1 MTTPPPHSPLPAI
14 SDELLSAYLDGQLT
28 AAETARVEQ
37 ARALNGE
44 VAMRLEAMA
53 HTVGLLRQTP
63 RLAVPRS
70 FVLSEAQVLASGGR
84 VKGAKPARRS
94 GGFWAWLGGLSPR
107 LMPLAT
113 AAVALALLVVV
124 GMDVRGAQTPA
135 ARPASLAPAPSETPA
150 EMTMDALRSANAPE
164 PAATAEVAAAAEA
177 KMPAATP
184 TEAASVAAE
193 SAPVGE
199 AAPLG
204 AEAGEG
210 SATEKAA
217 FIGEEGSAPTAP
229 AMPTAPAGPA
239 PLRLLE
245 LALAGMLAALAALT
259 LLARRAREHGDHI

>member
-1 MTTPPPHSPLPAI
+1 MTTPPPRSPLPAI

-70 FVLSEAQVLASGGR
+70 FVLSEAQVLAAGGR
-84 VKGAKPARRS
+84 VKGTQPARRA

-124 GMDVRGAQTPA
+124 GMDVRGAQTPV
-135 ARPASLAPAPSETPA
+135 ARPASLAPAPSETP

-164 PAATAEVAAAAEA
+164 PAATAGVAAAAEA

-239 PLRLLE
+239 TLRLLE

-259 LLARRAREHGDHI
+259 LLARRARERGDHI